1 MTPERW
7 QHIARIYELAVDQDL
22 SARDKVLSEAC
33 AGDETLRREVELLL
47 RQETAQVVV
56 DRPMWA
62 TAALLFDD
70 GPDLR
75 PGATLGP
82 YRVEGPLGAGGM
94 GEVFRGTDTRL
105 NRPVAI
111 KVLSSS
117 AAIDQQMRA
126 RFARE
131 AKAVAAL
138 THPHIC
144 TLYDVGRHDEVDFL
158 VMEHLEGDTLAARL
172 ADGPLSLDMA
182 LTLRERDRRRARPRA
197 SPRSHP
203 SGSETRQ
210 YHADRERREAPRFW
224 SREIPAGRRYRC
236 GRAG

>member
-1 MTPERW
+1 LTPERW
-7 QHIARIYELAVDQDL
+7 QHIARIYELAVEQDL
-22 SARDKVLSEAC
+22 STRDKVLSDAC

-47 RQETAQVVV
+47 QQETAPGIL

-75 PGATLGP
+75 PGARLGP

-94 GEVFRGTDTRL
+94 GEVFLGTDTRL

-111 KVLSSS
+111 KVLPSS

-144 TLYDVGRHDEVDFL
+144 TLYYVGCHKDNPHGSF
-158 VMEHLEGDTLAARL
+158 
-172 ADGPLSLDMA
+172 ADWNPKA
-182 LTLRERDRRRARPRA
+182 TC
-197 SPRSHP
+197 
-203 SGSETRQ
+203 
-210 YHADRERREAPRFW
+210 ADWGGTF
-224 SREIPAGRRYRC
+224 
-236 GRAG
+236 